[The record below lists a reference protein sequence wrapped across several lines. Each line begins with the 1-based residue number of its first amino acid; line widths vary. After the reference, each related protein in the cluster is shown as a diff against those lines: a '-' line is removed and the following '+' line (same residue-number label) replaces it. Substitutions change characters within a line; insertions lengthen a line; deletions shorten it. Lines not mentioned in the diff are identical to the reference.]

1 MMLGQEYSI
10 LGDWFIIH
18 FTENP
23 GMAFG
28 MVLQGEYGKLIL
40 SLFRIAAVSLIGWYL
55 YSIIKKNANTV
66 MIVSISLVLAGA
78 IGNIIDSMLYG
89 LIFTE
94 SYGEVA
100 QFLSPEGG
108 YASFLHGRVVDML
121 YFPVVD
127 THIPEWF
134 PERPLDKPGWMP
146 MFLYLNFP
154 WANDHFMFFRPV
166 FNIADASITIGVVM
180 ILLFQRKFF
189 LQEKQNDENVS
200 PSEPE
205 LVIENQSAEGDEG
218 TDENKQ

>member
-1 MMLGQEYSI
+1 M
-10 LGDWFIIH
+10 GDWFIIH

-40 SLFRIAAVSLIGWYL
+40 SLFRIVAVSLIGWYL
-55 YSIIKKNANTV
+55 ATIIKKNASTA

-78 IGNIIDSMLYG
+78 IGNILDSMFYG
-89 LIFTE
+89 LMFTE
-94 SYGEVA
+94 SYGQVA
-100 QFLSPEGG
+100 GFLSPEGG

-127 THIPEWF
+127 THLPGWL
-134 PERPLDKPGWMP
+134 PERPAMKPEWMP
-146 MFLYLNFP
+146 MFIYSTFP

-166 FNIADASITIGVVM
+166 FNIADASITVGVVM

-189 LQEKQNDENVS
+189 IHEKETTEAEEVETAAVSQSELELDAEQET
-200 PSEPE
+200 
-205 LVIENQSAEGDEG
+205 AEDNEDA
-218 TDENKQ
+218 DENKQ